1 MSADISRDVDQ
12 LLEVVVYREMIRRGY
27 QGALSERA
35 AMPGRWIPNCNPL
48 RRGFR
53 SHCFSRRQRTRA
65 GAKDADDAQDAN
77 DLQDGS
83 LVLWLVLHFHLPNK
97 NTEEPFYKTPCGT
110 RRFVLQYARR
120 SGW

>member
-48 RRGFR
+48 RRGWIPR
-53 SHCFSRRQRTRA
+53 LGASRGVTIM
-65 GAKDADDAQDAN
+65 
-77 DLQDGS
+77 
-83 LVLWLVLHFHLPNK
+83 
-97 NTEEPFYKTPCGT
+97 
-110 RRFVLQYARR
+110 
-120 SGW
+120 